1 MSATRM
7 QWLAGGV
14 LFLSLAANA
23 VLGAMALGHRMAPAV
38 ADGGRLKAVMQRLAA
53 LPPEQRAQAREVI
66 RSYRPRLREAAQD
79 LQAARQD
86 AFSYVRSPQYS
97 RAEADQRFAALRD
110 KTAAL
115 QAMGQSLVLDVADKL
130 TVEERDQLLAPKA
143 VQP

>member
-1 MSATRM
+1 MSASRM

-23 VLGAMALGHRMAPAV
+23 VLGAMAVGHRMAPAV
-38 ADGGRLKAVMQRLAA
+38 AEGRLKAVIERLAA

-86 AFSYVRSPQYS
+86 TFSYVRGPDYS
-97 RAEADQRFAALRD
+97 RAEAEKRFAALRD

-130 TVEERDQLLAPKA
+130 SPEQRDQLLAPKGS
-143 VQP
+143 QP